1 MEVVD
6 NMRIMVFV

>member
-6 NMRIMVFV
+6 NMRIRVFV